1 MKHSQLLLNGL
12 KLVLTHKILEDMGI
26 NLFFSVTVLL
36 NGLKLVLT
44 HKILEDMDI
53 NLFFSVTVFLNRVET
68 CSNTQKPGR
77 YEYKL
82 IFLSHCIAE

>member
-44 HKILEDMDI
+44 HKNLEDMYI
-53 NLFFSVTVFLNRVET
+53 NLFFSVTVLEFRKMTPNWKLGFEIEKNR
-68 CSNTQKPGR
+68 
-77 YEYKL
+77 
-82 IFLSHCIAE
+82 H